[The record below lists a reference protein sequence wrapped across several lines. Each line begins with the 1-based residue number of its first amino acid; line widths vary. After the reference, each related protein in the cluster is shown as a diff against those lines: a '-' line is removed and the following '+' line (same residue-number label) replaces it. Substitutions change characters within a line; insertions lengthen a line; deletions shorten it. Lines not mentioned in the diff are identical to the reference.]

1 MIDMKQQNYE
11 TPEMVIEILA
21 KEDIICT
28 SGMIYDPD
36 NPSGGGGST
45 GWTD

>member
-21 KEDIICT
+21 KEDIIRT

-36 NPSGGGGST
+36 NPSGSGGST
-45 GWTD
+45 GWND